1 MSGKKRRQLLTVTD
15 ARPAKGQHR
24 RPCSDCPWA
33 RTALPGWL
41 ADMTP
46 EEWIASAH
54 GETRMECHTLLG
66 AECAGAAIY
75 RANVCKRVRD
85 PGALQLPKDPAAVFA
100 THAEFLAHHR
110 RSPER
115 STFESKSTSLEEE
128 FTHLARRW
136 KRETA
141 HLASASRMADHPAYR
156 EIIAMGDAAVPFL
169 LRELERRP
177 DHWFIALRRITGVDP
192 VPQSARGDV
201 RKMADAWIAW
211 GTARGPASAPS
222 RATQDL

>member
-1 MSGKKRRQLLTVTD
+1 MSGKARRRQLVTVDD

-85 PGALQLPKDPAAVFA
+85 PDALQLPKDTTAVFA
-100 THAEFLAHHR
+100 THAEFLGHHR
-110 RSPER
+110 RGPDR
-115 STFESKSTSLEEE
+115 VIVDTKVTPLEEE
-128 FTHLARRW
+128 FAHLARRW
-136 KRETA
+136 KKETA
-141 HLASASRMADHPAYR
+141 HLASAVRMAEHPAYR
-156 EIIAMGDAAVPFL
+156 EIIAMGDAAVPLL

-177 DHWFIALRRITGVDP
+177 DHWFIALRRITGADP
-192 VPQSARGDV
+192 VSQSARGDV

-211 GTARGPASAPS
+211 GKS
-222 RATQDL
+222 RATASDPARAT